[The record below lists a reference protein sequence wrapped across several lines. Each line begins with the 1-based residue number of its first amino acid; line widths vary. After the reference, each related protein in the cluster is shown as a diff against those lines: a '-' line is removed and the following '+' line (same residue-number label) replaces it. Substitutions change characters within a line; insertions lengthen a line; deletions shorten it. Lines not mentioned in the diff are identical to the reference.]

1 MSEMQGGVENKS
13 LSVRQ
18 DEILACVCTVYVQ
31 SYVVCVKQQDKG
43 REGGD
48 SAVLCD
54 WESE

>member
-18 DEILACVCTVYVQ
+18 DEILVCTVYVQ
-31 SYVVCVKQQDKG
+31 RYVVCVKQQDKG